1 MTVADHV
8 QKVMK
13 PNFAA
18 SWDEVGEENE
28 LEDTYALSTMKTLE
42 GTHNQNQTKKQNKI
56 KIVINETVLI
66 EFISIA
72 YVCTIAE
79 AVKNIIQF
87 MGMQPC
93 ERSDKVP
100 EDKSAHTLYL
110 AGVFRGGHDVLVRA
124 KLALS
129 EGVTMQITVRSTDA
143 HVSEIIASCVG

>member
-1 MTVADHV
+1 MADHV

-42 GTHNQNQTKKQNKI
+42 GTHKQNQTKKNKI

-72 YVCTIAE
+72 YV
-79 AVKNIIQF
+79 
-87 MGMQPC
+87 
-93 ERSDKVP
+93 
-100 EDKSAHTLYL
+100 LYDC
-110 AGVFRGGHDVLVRA
+110 RG
-124 KLALS
+124 S
-129 EGVTMQITVRSTDA
+129 
-143 HVSEIIASCVG
+143 